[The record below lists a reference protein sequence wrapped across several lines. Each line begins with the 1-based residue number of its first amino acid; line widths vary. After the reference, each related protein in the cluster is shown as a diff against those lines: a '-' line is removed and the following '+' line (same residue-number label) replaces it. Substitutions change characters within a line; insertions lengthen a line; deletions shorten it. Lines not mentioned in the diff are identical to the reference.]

1 MLVADYL
8 AVHAA
13 IYGILTLGIL
23 HVNQVRLGA
32 ARILPLAVILVWGLA
47 LFGGVLDRY
56 VANFFPTGPRISI
69 IAAIALG
76 TIPALLAEAALT
88 QVGNATFL
96 RKTAARL
103 SFLGSLAIAT
113 ALDFERLFFLL
124 LILPLIALFYA
135 SFGVMGGHMQH
146 QGHVQ
151 MVSRIFDY
159 GQNPQEAS
167 DAPRWHVYPDLSVG
181 LENGMPQSLLDG
193 LKQRGHNVRCES
205 QESVFGG
212 AQLIQALSSGYVGA
226 SDHRKEG
233 YVGGF

>member
-1 MLVADYL
+1 VLVADYL

-23 HVNQVRLGA
+23 RMNQVRLGA
-32 ARILPLAVILVWGLA
+32 ARILPLAVILVWGLG

-76 TIPALLAEAALT
+76 TIPALLAETALT

-103 SFLGSLAIAT
+103 SFLSSLAIAT

-135 SFGVMGGHMQH
+135 SFGVMGGWV
-146 QGHVQ
+146 GRRSGTVLTVGIGLGLCLGWALG
-151 MVSRIFDY
+151 VSFPMFDA
-159 GQNPQEAS
+159 G
-167 DAPRWHVYPDLSVG
+167 
-181 LENGMPQSLLDG
+181 
-193 LKQRGHNVRCES
+193 
-205 QESVFGG
+205 
-212 AQLIQALSSGYVGA
+212 
-226 SDHRKEG
+226 
-233 YVGGF
+233 